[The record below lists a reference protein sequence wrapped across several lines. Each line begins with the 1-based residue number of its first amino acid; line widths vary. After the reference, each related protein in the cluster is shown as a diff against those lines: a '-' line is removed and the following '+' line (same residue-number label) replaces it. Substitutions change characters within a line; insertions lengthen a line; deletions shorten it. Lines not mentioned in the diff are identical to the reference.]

1 MAIFKYSAKD
11 PTGRIIAGTIE
22 ADNDA
27 AVVDRLREMGFFIT
41 NLERTQRRVDVG
53 EILQGVFGVGLK
65 DLAIFSRQ
73 FSTMVNAGLPLVRV
87 LSILEQQTSNK
98 KLRDVAGLIRLDVEA
113 GRPLSES
120 MGRHPKVFSSLY
132 VNMVKAGE
140 TGGVLDEV
148 LNRVSTFLEKE
159 QALRAKVRAAMVY
172 PALLTMAA
180 LGGLMFMTIVILPQ
194 FQNLFRELGGDE
206 ALPLPTQIAMTA
218 SVLLRKFWYAW
229 IGGTIALIFGLRR
242 YLRTP
247 AGRARYDRLKLRLP
261 VLGDLN
267 RKIVVARFSRT
278 LSTLIASG
286 VPIMQSLEVVAKAID
301 NVVIGQAIDAVRASI
316 REGQSIAIP
325 LQFSGV
331 FPPMVVQ
338 MTKVGEETGALE
350 QMLEKV
356 ADFYDVEVE
365 TTVQSLTSLLEPML
379 IIFMGVVVG
388 AMVISLY
395 LPIFS
400 LATGSGVK

>member
-1 MAIFKYSAKD
+1 MAVFRYSAKD
-11 PTGRIIAGTIE
+11 STGRMIAGTIE

-27 AVVDRLREMGFFIT
+27 VVVDRLREMGFFIT
-41 NLERTQRRVDVG
+41 NLERAQQRRDVG
-53 EILQGVFGVGLK
+53 DLLQGMFGVGLK

-73 FSTMVNAGLPLVRV
+73 FSTMVNAGLSLVRV

-98 KLRDVAGLIRLDVEA
+98 KLREVAAQVRLDVEA
-113 GRPLSES
+113 GRPLSEALA
-120 MGRHPKVFSSLY
+120 RHPKVFSSLY

-148 LNRVSTFLEKE
+148 LNRIATFLEKE
-159 QALRAKVRAAMVY
+159 QALRQKVKAAMVY
-172 PALLTMAA
+172 PALLTVAA
-180 LGGLMFMTIVILPQ
+180 LAGLMFMTIVILPQ
-194 FQNLFRELGGDE
+194 FQNLFRELGGE
-206 ALPLPTQIAMTA
+206 GSLPLPTQIAMAT
-218 SVLLRKFWYAW
+218 SVVIRRFWYLVF
-229 IGGTIALIFGLRR
+229 GGIALLVWGLRR

-247 AGRARYDRLKLRLP
+247 QGRARYDRLKLRLP
-261 VLGDLN
+261 ALGDLN

-278 LSTLIASG
+278 LGTLIASG

-301 NVVIGQAIDAVRASI
+301 NTVIGEAVDAVRASI

-338 MTKVGEETGALE
+338 MTKVGEETGQLE

-365 TTVQSLTSLLEPML
+365 TTVQSLTSLLEPIL

-400 LATGSGVK
+400 LATGGGIK

>member
-1 MAIFKYSAKD
+1 MAVFRYSAKD
-11 PTGRIIAGTIE
+11 NTGRLISGVIE

-27 AVVDRLREMGFFIT
+27 VVVDRLRDMGFFIT
-41 NLERTQRRVDVG
+41 NLERTVERTDVFQY
-53 EILQGVFGVGLK
+53 LQGLFGIGLK

-73 FSTMVNAGLPLVRV
+73 FSTMVNSGLSLVRT
-87 LSILEQQTSNK
+87 LNILEQQTTNRRLK
-98 KLRDVAGLIRLDVEA
+98 EIIVQIRLDVEA
-113 GRPLSES
+113 GRPLSDA
-120 MGRHPKVFSSLY
+120 MAKHPRAFSSLY

-148 LNRVSTFLEKE
+148 LDRVATYLEKE
-159 QALRAKVRAAMVY
+159 QALRSKIRSAMVY
-172 PALLTMAA
+172 PVLLTVAA
-180 LGGLMFMTIVILPQ
+180 LGGLFFMTIVILPQ
-194 FQNLFRELGGDE
+194 FENLFRELGGSGT
-206 ALPLPTQIAMTA
+206 LPLPTQMAIAV
-218 SVLLRKFWYAW
+218 SVAIRRFWY
-229 IGGTIALIFGLRR
+229 IGMLVAAVLGYVLRR
-242 YLRTP
+242 YLQTP
-247 AGRARYDRLKLRLP
+247 TGRLRYDRFKLKMP
-261 VLGDLN
+261 VLGELN
-267 RKIVVARFSRT
+267 RKIVVARFTRT
-278 LSTLIASG
+278 LGTLIASG

-301 NVVIGQAIDAVRASI
+301 NMVIGGAIDAVRASI

-365 TTVQSLTSLLEPML
+365 TTVASLTSMLEPML

-395 LPIFS
+395 LPIFQ
-400 LATGSGVK
+400 LATGGR

>member
-1 MAIFKYSAKD
+1 MAVFRYSAKD
-11 PTGRIIAGTIE
+11 PTGRVIAGTIE

-27 AVVDRLREMGFFIT
+27 VVVDRLREMGFFIT
-41 NLERTQRRVDVG
+41 NLERAQERRDVA
-53 EILQGVFGVGLK
+53 EIFQGIFGVGLK

-73 FSTMVNAGLPLVRV
+73 FATMVNAGLSLVRV

-98 KLRDVAGLIRLDVEA
+98 KLREVAAQVRLDVEA

-120 MGRHPKVFSSLY
+120 MGRHPKVFSNLY

-148 LNRVSTFLEKE
+148 LNRVATFLEKE

-172 PALLTMAA
+172 PALLTTAA
-180 LGGLMFMTIVILPQ
+180 LGGLLFMTVVILPQ
-194 FQNLFRELGGDE
+194 FQNLFRELGGD
-206 ALPLPTQIAMTA
+206 ASLPLPTQIAMA
-218 SVLLRKFWYAW
+218 VSVVIRKFWYGLFGA
-229 IGGTIALIFGLRR
+229 TILLVWGLRR

-247 AGRARYDRLKLRLP
+247 GGRARYDRLKLRLP
-261 VLGDLN
+261 ALGDLN

-278 LSTLIASG
+278 LGTLIASG
-286 VPIMQSLEVVAKAID
+286 VPIMQSLEVVSKAID
-301 NVVIGQAIDAVRASI
+301 NTVIGQAVDAVRASI
-316 REGQSIAIP
+316 REGQTIAIP

-338 MTKVGEETGALE
+338 MAKVGEETGQLE

>member
-1 MAIFKYSAKD
+1 MAVFRYSAKD
-11 PTGRIIAGTIE
+11 PTGRVIAGTIE

-27 AVVDRLREMGFFIT
+27 VVVDRLREMGFFIT
-41 NLERTQRRVDVG
+41 NLERAQERRDVG
-53 EILQGVFGVGLK
+53 ELLQGMFGVGLK

-73 FSTMVNAGLPLVRV
+73 FSTMVNAGLSLVRV

-98 KLRDVAGLIRLDVEA
+98 KLREVAAQVRLDVEA
-113 GRPLSES
+113 GRPLSEALA
-120 MGRHPKVFSSLY
+120 RHPKVFSSLY

-148 LNRVSTFLEKE
+148 LNRIATFLEKE
-159 QALRAKVRAAMVY
+159 QALRQKVKAAMVY
-172 PALLTMAA
+172 PALLTVAA
-180 LGGLMFMTIVILPQ
+180 LGGLMFMTVVILPQ
-194 FQNLFRELGGDE
+194 FQNLFRELGGE
-206 ALPLPTQIAMTA
+206 GSLPLPTQIAMAT
-218 SVLLRKFWYAW
+218 SVVIRRFWYLVF
-229 IGGTIALIFGLRR
+229 GGIILLVWGLRR

-247 AGRARYDRLKLRLP
+247 QGRARYDRLKLRLP
-261 VLGDLN
+261 ALGDLN

-278 LSTLIASG
+278 LGTLIASG

-301 NVVIGQAIDAVRASI
+301 NTVIGEAVDAVRASI
-316 REGQSIAIP
+316 REGQTIAIP

-338 MTKVGEETGALE
+338 MAKVGEETGQLE

-400 LATGSGVK
+400 LATGGGIK

>member
-1 MAIFKYSAKD
+1 MAIFRYSAKD

-27 AVVDRLREMGFFIT
+27 VVVDRLREMGFFIT
-41 NLERTQRRVDVG
+41 KLERETRRMEVG
-53 EILQGVFGVGLK
+53 EILQGILGVGLK

-73 FSTMVNAGLPLVRV
+73 FATMVNAGLSLVRV

-98 KLRDVAGLIRLDVEA
+98 KLREVAGLVRLDVEA
-113 GRPLSES
+113 GRPISEA
-120 MGRHPKVFSSLY
+120 MGRHPKVFSALY

-148 LNRVSTFLEKE
+148 LNRVAIFLEKE

-172 PALLTMAA
+172 PALLTAAA

-194 FQNLFRELGGDE
+194 FQTLFKELGGDE
-206 ALPLPTQIAMTA
+206 ALPLPTQIAMA
-218 SVLLRKFWYAW
+218 VSVVLRKFWYVVF
-229 IGGTIALIFGLRR
+229 GGTGLLAFGLRR
-242 YLRTP
+242 YMRTP
-247 AGRARYDRLKLRLP
+247 AGRAKYDRLKLRLP

-278 LSTLIASG
+278 LGTLIASG

-301 NVVIGQAIDAVRASI
+301 NVVIGEAVEAVRASI
-316 REGQSIAIP
+316 REGQTIAIP

-338 MTKVGEETGALE
+338 MAKVGEETGQLE

-365 TTVQSLTSLLEPML
+365 TTVQSLTSLLEPVL

>member
-1 MAIFKYSAKD
+1 
-11 PTGRIIAGTIE
+11 AGTIE

-27 AVVDRLREMGFFIT
+27 VVVDRLREMGFFIT
-41 NLERTQRRVDVG
+41 NLERAQERRDVG
-53 EILQGVFGVGLK
+53 ELLQGMFGVGLK

-73 FSTMVNAGLPLVRV
+73 FSTMVNAGLSLVRV

-98 KLRDVAGLIRLDVEA
+98 KLREVAAQVRLDVEA
-113 GRPLSES
+113 GRPLSEALA
-120 MGRHPKVFSSLY
+120 RHPKVFSSLY

-148 LNRVSTFLEKE
+148 LNRIATFLEKE
-159 QALRAKVRAAMVY
+159 QALRQKVKAAMVY
-172 PALLTMAA
+172 PALLTVAA
-180 LGGLMFMTIVILPQ
+180 LGGLMFMTVVILPQ
-194 FQNLFRELGGDE
+194 FQNLFRELGGE
-206 ALPLPTQIAMTA
+206 GSLPLPTQIAMAT
-218 SVLLRKFWYAW
+218 SVVIRRFWYLVF
-229 IGGTIALIFGLRR
+229 GGIILLVWGLRR

-247 AGRARYDRLKLRLP
+247 QGRARYDRLKLRLP
-261 VLGDLN
+261 ALGDLN

-278 LSTLIASG
+278 LGTLIASG

-301 NVVIGQAIDAVRASI
+301 NTVIGEAVDAVRASI
-316 REGQSIAIP
+316 REGQTIAIP

-338 MTKVGEETGALE
+338 MAKVGEETGQLE

-400 LATGSGVK
+400 LATGGGIK